1 MSDTPATKRL
11 LTAPGS
17 SGKKKK
23 KQKNKHSVLANSNA
37 PKKTPAKQSN
47 ANHAGPKPK
56 IQAVDTKGGIGVVD
70 GATEDS
76 AETARA
82 LFEWMIHPITVQDFY
97 ENYWEK
103 KPLLIQR
110 DDRDYYDGWFSKAR
124 CPRVARWFCRRPV
137 VVHCLTIL
145 YARLVAGR
153 NGPPAS

>member
-124 CPRVARWFCRRPV
+124 AHESLAGSVGG